1 MWWSRRAPTCRLRV
15 DHRSNAFQAIAR
27 SLAAAN
33 ITRTGDDLHLG
44 GQVLLALG
52 ITGEMTGQMGDTARR
67 LSTAFFALALL
78 IAALPGTSWTAPID
92 PALGAGDY
100 ALIQVA
106 HGTADAVAA
115 RATAAGATDVA
126 ALDNLD
132 IVTARVST
140 DALGALS
147 RDARVAVIASDAPV
161 VSVGRGDH
169 FEKGIAKPSAGI
181 DVVNAQ
187 QAWPTATGRGVTV
200 AVMDTGIGDEPDLR
214 GSVVA
219 RVDFVN
225 DGATMP
231 DPSGHGT
238 FVAGLIAAHGR
249 DFKGV
254 APDAKLVSLRV
265 LDVNGRG
272 TMHSVLAAFDWI
284 LQNRAKYDISVL
296 NLSFGAPQKT
306 TYHRELLAGVV
317 ESAWFAGV
325 TVVAAAGNAGPAAGT
340 ILMPGADPFVVTV
353 GSLADQGTVAPA
365 DDRESLFSS
374 RGPTRDGFTKPDV
387 LAPGEHV
394 VSLRVAGSA
403 MDIAGPEQG
412 SSYARLSGTSAST
425 AIAAGVAA
433 LVAEAHERYSPTQIK
448 GAIVAGARRVTG
460 TRTPAVD
467 AADAL
472 TAHPARVN
480 VGVLPSLV
488 LMALLAKSGAS
499 FSTGISWEGIS
510 WEGIS
515 WESVSWEG
523 VAWEAVSW
531 EGVTWDSM
539 AWEQR

>member
-1 MWWSRRAPTCRLRV
+1 
-15 DHRSNAFQAIAR
+15 
-27 SLAAAN
+27 
-33 ITRTGDDLHLG
+33 
-44 GQVLLALG
+44 
-52 ITGEMTGQMGDTARR
+52 MTGQMGDTARR
-67 LSTAFFALALL
+67 LSAAFFALALL

-132 IVTARVST
+132 LVTARVTS

-254 APDAKLVSLRV
+254 APDAKVVSLRV

-325 TVVAAAGNAGPAAGT
+325 TVVAAAGNAGPAPGT

-353 GSLADQGTVAPA
+353 GSLADQGTVVPA

-433 LVAEAHERYSPTQIK
+433 LIAEAHERYSPTQIK

-460 TRTPAVD
+460 SRTPGLD

-472 TAHPARVN
+472 TARPARVN
-480 VGVLPSLV
+480 AGVLPSQV
-488 LMALLAKSGAS
+488 LMALLAKSGTS
-499 FSTGISWEGIS
+499 FSMGISWEGIS

-531 EGVTWDSM
+531 EGVTWDSV
-539 AWEQR
+539 AWDQR